1 MRREISGDGR
11 MAPLD
16 RVRWLASNACRNI
29 AGAFAAVPLERGQP
43 DAAAKAQAQGW
54 RGSPSRLVSDAVLR
68 RELSGLFAGRPIAI
82 LDIGCGSGGARR
94 HFVDAGL
101 HGSYLGIDIEDRF
114 DRKAGFAGIES
125 RFEEGD
131 AHAVALPPADLVF
144 SFSALEHIP
153 RDIGLIARL
162 RGVLRPGGAQVHV
175 VPGGWAILPYLWHG
189 WRHYPRRALA
199 ERFDLDRCRV
209 IAIGGPAALL
219 LHTTMI
225 AVPEILL
232 RFSLRDRVPGLYG
245 RLVAASLK
253 IDAVLPGMATNYVVI
268 ERAPGATP

>member
-1 MRREISGDGR
+1 MTREISGDGH

-16 RVRWLASNACRNI
+16 RVRWLVRNACRNI
-29 AGAFAAVPLERGQP
+29 AGAFAAVPLEKGEP
-43 DAAAKAQAQGW
+43 DAAARAQAKGW

-68 RELSGLFAGRPIAI
+68 RELSRLFGGRAIAI

-101 HGSYLGIDIEDRF
+101 TGTYLGIDIEDRF
-114 DRKAGFAGIES
+114 DRQANFAGFES

-131 AHAVALPPADLVF
+131 AHAAGLPPADLVF

-153 RDIGLIARL
+153 DDTRLIARL

-199 ERFDLDRCRV
+199 ERFDLSHCRI

-219 LHTTMI
+219 LHTSMI

-245 RLVAASLK
+245 RLVALSLK

-268 ERAPGATP
+268 ERAPGETS